1 MMYKRSRSLPNSPAI
16 AVDDAEHR
24 GESGANASF
33 PIVALGACAVG
44 LDCERVSK

>member
-1 MMYKRSRSLPNSPAI
+1 MINKRSRRLPKSPAI

-33 PIVALGACAVG
+33 PIVGLGAAGG
-44 LDCERVSK
+44 LDCEGVCQ